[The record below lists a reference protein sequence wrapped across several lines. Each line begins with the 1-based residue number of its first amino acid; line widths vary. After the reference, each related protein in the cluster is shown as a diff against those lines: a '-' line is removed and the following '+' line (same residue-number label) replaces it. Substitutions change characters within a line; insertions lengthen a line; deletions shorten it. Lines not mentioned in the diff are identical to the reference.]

1 LENFSGVIMKLEIT
15 DIKFKENI
23 QINNK
28 ILKELINI
36 IEEKLFNKNIR
47 YKIVKWINNDMDI
60 FGFEFQPVD
69 KNKIFISKIQN
80 KILLKNDDLRRK
92 KLNRDYLK
100 SYRLTLDQEKY
111 MWEEAI
117 NQTLNNLDLLAT
129 IIFTDKTG
137 KEYIIRQ
144 NMINQNWPIQSLT
157 YPINT

>member
-1 LENFSGVIMKLEIT
+1 
-15 DIKFKENI
+15 FKENI

-129 IIFTDKTG
+129 IIFT
-137 KEYIIRQ
+137 
-144 NMINQNWPIQSLT
+144 
-157 YPINT
+157 

>member
-1 LENFSGVIMKLEIT
+1 MKLEIT

>member
-1 LENFSGVIMKLEIT
+1 
-15 DIKFKENI
+15 
-23 QINNK
+23 
-28 ILKELINI
+28 INI

-47 YKIVKWINNDMDI
+47 YKIVKRINNDMDI
-60 FGFEFQPVD
+60 LGFEFQPVD